1 MILFLILIAEYP
13 VTIKTMITFLLTND
27 KLKLPMHLRQPD
39 FGPIAKTT
47 DKVKKIKE
55 TGDSTYICRNRF
67 DKPYFQYKLG
77 YANKDFQKGKY
88 DDNILRD
95 NAFRWVSKWISIK
108 GSNMF

>member
-47 DKVKKIKE
+47 EKVKKFKKLVIVHLYVE
-55 TGDSTYICRNRF
+55 TGSTNHVF
-67 DKPYFQYKLG
+67 
-77 YANKDFQKGKY
+77 
-88 DDNILRD
+88 
-95 NAFRWVSKWISIK
+95 SINLVMLIK
-108 GSNMF
+108 IFKKENMMITF